1 MRMLICIMC
10 NRAFRR
16 WIAGCRFH
24 DLVQILNIVPILS
37 TFSRPAPALPLFCC
51 PFHGHRST
59 TDTTTQTACGFRTT
73 INLRRSHLAIR
84 VDANAPSH
92 RYLPAVRL
100 HLFIHAYSAFQPLL
114 FLRCC
119 VLAMLF
125 ERFII
130 IHSSNVTGSYLI
142 LLRVFICGNML
153 VSTPETVS
161 ALVGSRKFI
170 GSWIKMHEWLKS
182 RAHQRFRCAHVY
194 RAHATR

>member
-1 MRMLICIMC
+1 MSPFSVLSLV
-10 NRAFRR
+10 
-16 WIAGCRFH
+16 RFSSPSV
-24 DLVQILNIVPILS
+24 LPPISWTSIDGQDNSNSVRL
-37 TFSRPAPALPLFCC
+37 
-51 PFHGHRST
+51 H
-59 TDTTTQTACGFRTT
+59 TA
-73 INLRRSHLAIR
+73 INLRRTHLAIR

-100 HLFIHAYSAFQPLL
+100 HLFIHAYSAFRPLL

-119 VLAMLF
+119 LLAMLF

-130 IHSSNVTGSYLI
+130 IHSSNVTGSYLMLL

-161 ALVGSRKFI
+161 TLVGSRKFI

-194 RAHATR
+194 RAHVRR